1 MTGKHLPFL
10 SPNKYQNGY
19 IQRYTRLKSCI
30 GNNICS
36 NQEANMSSLSIGD
49 HHEHFAIDAS
59 GLVTVRNGALLDR
72 ESLAAVVLRVVAT
85 DSAPENHRRQSSVP
99 VSKVDV
105 PFIHGIFHE

>member
-1 MTGKHLPFL
+1 MRVWSSDFKFGKNHGYDHETHKSFL
-10 SPNKYQNGY
+10 S
-19 IQRYTRLKSCI
+19 L
-30 GNNICS
+30 
-36 NQEANMSSLSIGD
+36 GD

-99 VSKVDV
+99 VSTVDV
-105 PFIHGIFHE
+105 LFMLGFFCKDIKNLFID